1 MTCKVIFNVFNFS
14 LVLQNFLIY
23 AAAFYG
29 NVGNYKSFGDT
40 KFVPDLPK
48 VSLLAYNVLLLESF
62 MKFSF
67 VELKKNLWFNL
78 TWFCFSVFF
87 FCSVC
92 DSVGKIGKCS
102 FLK

>member
-1 MTCKVIFNVFNFS
+1 MLQHSMVMLATTNHLGTQS
-14 LVLQNFLIY
+14 LFLIY
-23 AAAFYG
+23 QRYL
-29 NVGNYKSFGDT
+29 YW
-40 KFVPDLPK
+40 PI
-48 VSLLAYNVLLLESF
+48 NVLLLESF
-62 MKFSF
+62 MKFSC
-67 VELKKNLWFNL
+67 VELKKNLRFIL

>member
-1 MTCKVIFNVFNFS
+1 MLQHSMVMLATTNHLAIQS
-14 LVLQNFLIY
+14 LFLIY
-23 AAAFYG
+23 QRYL
-29 NVGNYKSFGDT
+29 YW
-40 KFVPDLPK
+40 PI
-48 VSLLAYNVLLLESF
+48 NVLLLESF
-62 MKFSF
+62 MKCSF

-102 FLK
+102 FFK